1 MENENAYQAPG
12 SIKISQDVV
21 ASIAKF
27 VALEIDG
34 VESISAGRGVKGLLA
49 RVNYVKPIRVQFG
62 DDDVVTVGIDIV
74 AKNGVYIPEVAG
86 VVQRNIKNAIQ
97 NMTGLAVSRVD
108 VVVAGTASEATDA
121 AE

>member
-27 VALEIDG
+27 AALEIDG
-34 VESISAGRGVKGLLA
+34 VDSISAGRGVKGLLA
-49 RVNYVKPIRVQFG
+49 RVNYVKPIRVQVG

-86 VVQRNIKNAIQ
+86 AVQRNIKNAIQ

>member
-27 VALEIDG
+27 AALEIDG
-34 VESISAGRGVKGLLA
+34 VDSISAGRGVKGLLA

-86 VVQRNIKNAIQ
+86 AVQRNIKNAKQI
-97 NMTGLAVSRVD
+97 GRAHV
-108 VVVAGTASEATDA
+108 
-121 AE
+121 